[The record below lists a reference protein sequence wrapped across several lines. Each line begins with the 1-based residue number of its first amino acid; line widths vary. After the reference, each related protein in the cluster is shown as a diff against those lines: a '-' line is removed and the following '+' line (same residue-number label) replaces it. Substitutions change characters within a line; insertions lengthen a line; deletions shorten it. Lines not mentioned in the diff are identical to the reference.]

1 MKLLKILLLLVCV
14 SASLSGTVRAATSF
28 FLKNGDRVCFYGDSI
43 TEQRF
48 YTVDVETYVRTR
60 FPGLHVQFVN
70 SGVGGDRV
78 GGGWA
83 GSINLRLRRDVFPF
97 KPNVV
102 TIMLGM
108 NDAKYRPFNQA
119 IFDKYR
125 KGYKHLIASLE
136 SHLPGVRIVLIGP
149 SAYDDI
155 TEKPGFPG
163 GYNGVL
169 IRYMR
174 FVHRL
179 AQKNNLSF
187 VDFNT
192 PLVAVLKKMEK
203 INPKLAKD
211 VIPGRV
217 HPSAAGQL
225 VMAQALLKA
234 WGAPATVTSVSLN
247 AGTRQIIAATHT
259 VVHHVAITHGDVSWV
274 QLDKALPMP
283 IMALHENWP
292 QFPPTSIWGA
302 PSPNM
307 VHTVAATALVVRES
321 GFVPALD
328 RQTLKVTNLP
338 AAHYQ
343 LRINGTSVGKF
354 TRAELTHG
362 INISQLPTPMLAQA
376 YRVLSL
382 AWERTQIRFAAW
394 RQVQLPMSNIGWF
407 TPQLPIN
414 VNTGSMSPKAA
425 ADVDNIM
432 ASFSKLQRLVSTE
445 EYLAARPLPCHYELS
460 PIR

>member
-1 MKLLKILLLLVCV
+1 MKLLKILLLVV
-14 SASLSGTVRAATSF
+14 SVSVSLNGTVRAATSF

-70 SGVGGDRV
+70 SGVGGDSV

-108 NDAKYRPFNQA
+108 NDANYRPFNQA

-136 SHLPGVRIVLIGP
+136 SHLPGVHIVLIGP

-155 TEKPGFPG
+155 TENPGFPG

-169 IRYMR
+169 IRYMQ

-179 AQKNNLSF
+179 ANRDHLSF

-192 PLVAVLKKMEK
+192 PLVAVLKKMEA

-225 VMAQALLKA
+225 VMAEALLKA
-234 WGAPATVTSVSLN
+234 WGAPATVTTVSLN
-247 AGTRQIIAATHT
+247 AGNRQIVAAMHT
-259 VVHHVAITHGDVSWV
+259 VVHHVAITHGDVSWT
-274 QLDKALPMP
+274 QRDKALPMP

-307 VHTVAATALVVRES
+307 AHTNAATAMIIRES
-321 GFVPALD
+321 GFVHDLD
-328 RQTLKVTNLP
+328 RQMLKVTHLT
-338 AAHYQ
+338 AADYD

-354 TRAELTHG
+354 TRSELTHG
-362 INISQLPTPMLAQA
+362 INIAQLPTPMLAQA

-407 TPQLPIN
+407 APQLP
-414 VNTGSMSPKAA
+414 VSTNTGLASPEVA

-432 ASFSKLQRLVSTE
+432 ASFSKLQHLVSTE
-445 EYLAARPLPCHYELS
+445 EYLAAQPVPCHYELS